1 MCKCCGNSQW
11 CPEVGDRRVGA
22 QVVHEQDGQA
32 VVLEVKADRS
42 LVIKTVTGHVLHVNP
57 CEVQPA

>member
-1 MCKCCGNSQW
+1 MCKCCGNTSW
-11 CPEVGDRRVGA
+11 CPAVSYLSVGT
-22 QVVHEQDGQA
+22 QVCHEQDGQA

-42 LVIKTVTGHVLHVNP
+42 LVIRTETGHVLHVNP